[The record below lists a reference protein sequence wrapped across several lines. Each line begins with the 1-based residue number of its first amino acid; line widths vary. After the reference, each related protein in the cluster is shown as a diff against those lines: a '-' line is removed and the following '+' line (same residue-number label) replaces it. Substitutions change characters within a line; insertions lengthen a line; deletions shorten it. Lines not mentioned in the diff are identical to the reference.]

1 MSEIV
6 NLVVFAVSGAFDMF
20 SKLVVAL
27 DVEKLLLEIFFVV
40 VVARLIV
47 SRLIG
52 GGFSGLGNTIGKANS
67 VSKEK

>member
-20 SKLVVAL
+20 AKLVVAL
-27 DVEKLLLEIFFVV
+27 DVEKLLLEVFFIV
-40 VVARLIV
+40 VVARLIL

-52 GGFSGLGNTIGKANS
+52 GGYSGVGNTASKINS
-67 VSKEK
+67 ASKEK